1 MRVRVLLFGAEADAV
16 GRRDV
21 SVDAGA
27 APTCADL
34 RDRLAR
40 EHPALTPFLHAAR
53 FAVNTEFADPARPI
67 RPGDEV
73 ALIGLVSGG

>member
-21 SVDAGA
+21 SVEAGE

-34 RDRLAR
+34 RDRLVR
-40 EHPALTPFLHAAR
+40 EHPALSRFLPAAR
-53 FAVNTEFADPARPI
+53 FAVNAEFVDTARRI
-67 RPGDEV
+67 SPGDEV